1 MEQQSIIRPKTG
13 WAGFKEN
20 WSKDLLSGFLVSL
33 IALPLSLGIAGA
45 SNFPPIM
52 GVLTA
57 MVGGIVVAFF
67 AGSELT
73 IKGPAAGLIV
83 IVAGAV
89 EELGKGNNDIGWK
102 LTLGVI
108 VLAGA
113 IQVLFGIFKVAKL
126 ADFFPLS
133 AVHGMLAAIG
143 IIIMSKQIHL
153 AVGVSPTELKGK
165 EPLELLTMVP
175 HSLSHMEYHVAII
188 GLVSLIILFGWQF
201 LKIKALKKIPPALL
215 VLVVGVLMGLYF
227 HLSSDPSYANIK
239 PLVNPGDFTLN
250 FNASF
255 AAISGDLLPIFL
267 KYLLMFTLVGSLE
280 SLLTG
285 KAIDLLDPYQRKAN
299 LSKDLTAVG
308 IGNMVSGLLG
318 GLPMISEVARSS
330 ANISNGGRT
339 RWANFFHGV
348 SLLLF
353 VVLLTPL
360 IKMVPVASLAAMLI
374 FVGFRLAAPKEF
386 IHAYHI
392 GVEQLMIF
400 MVTVIVTICTDLL
413 MGVFAG
419 ILLKLI
425 IQLVSGVPLRYVFRQ
440 PINVK
445 ETGNEYLL
453 EVSGA
458 ATFSNLLNIK
468 KYLDKAPAGS
478 NVRVNLEKARYVDHT
493 VLENLHNYKREHEL
507 NGGRFQVTGI
517 ERHKALS
524 THPLAARR
532 VSSNDD
538 LIQRT

>member
-1 MEQQSIIRPKTG
+1 MEQQTIIRPKTA

-89 EELGKGNNDIGWK
+89 EELGRGNNDLGWK
-102 LTLGVI
+102 LALGVI
-108 VLAGA
+108 VVAGA

-153 AVGVSPTELKGK
+153 AVGISPLELKGK

-175 HSLSHMEYHVAII
+175 HSLYHMEYHVAII
-188 GLVSLIILFGWQF
+188 GFVSLVILFGWQF
-201 LKIKALKKIPPALL
+201 INVKALKKFPPALL
-215 VLVVGVLMGLYF
+215 VLIVGVLMGLYF
-227 HLSSDPSYANIK
+227 HLSDPNYANLK
-239 PLVNPGDFTLN
+239 PLVNPGDLKLA

-255 AAISGDLLPIFL
+255 AGMSGDLLPIFL
-267 KYLLMFTLVGSLE
+267 KYVLMFTLVGSLE

-285 KAIDLLDPYQRKAN
+285 KAVDLLDPYKRKAN

-308 IGNMVSGLLG
+308 IGNMIAGLLG
-318 GLPMISEVARSS
+318 GLPMISEVARSA
-330 ANISNGGRT
+330 ANINNGGQT
-339 RWANFFHGV
+339 RWANLFHGL

-374 FVGFRLAAPKEF
+374 FVGFRLAAPREF
-386 IHAYHI
+386 VHAYHI
-392 GVEQLMIF
+392 GLEQLFLFSI
-400 MVTVIVTICTDLL
+400 TVIVTICTDLL
-413 MGVFAG
+413 IGIGAG
-419 ILLKLI
+419 ITVKLI
-425 IQLVSGVPLRYVFRQ
+425 IQLVLGVPLKYVFRQ
-440 PINVK
+440 PIRLIQQGD
-445 ETGNEYLL
+445 EHLL
-453 EVSGA
+453 EVEGA
-458 ATFSNLLNIK
+458 ATFSNLLNLK
-468 KYLDKAPAGS
+468 KHLNRVPAGS
-478 NVRVNLEKARYVDHT
+478 RLRVNFAKARYVDHT
-493 VLENLHNYKREHEL
+493 VLENLHHFQRDYEA
-507 NGGRFQVTGI
+507 NGGKFILEGI
-517 ERHKALS
+517 DRLKPLS
-524 THPLAARR
+524 QHPLAARR
-532 VSSNDD
+532 GKNDD

>member
-1 MEQQSIIRPKTG
+1 MKQHIMTRPKSG

-52 GVLTA
+52 GVITA
-57 MVGGIVVAFF
+57 MVGGIIVAFF

-108 VLAGA
+108 VVAGA

-153 AVGVSPTELKGK
+153 AVGISPAELKGK

-175 HSLSHMEYHVAII
+175 HSLTHMEYHVAII
-188 GLVSLIILFGWQF
+188 GLVSLVILFAWQY
-201 LKIKALKKIPPALL
+201 LKIRMLKQFPPALL
-215 VLVVGVLMGLYF
+215 VLIVGVLMGLYF
-227 HLSSDPSYANIK
+227 HLSDPNYANLK
-239 PLVNPGDFTLN
+239 PLVNPGDFSLN

-255 AAISGDLLPIFL
+255 AALSGDLLPIFL

-330 ANISNGGRT
+330 ANIGNGGRT

-392 GVEQLMIF
+392 GLEQLMIF

-413 MGVFAG
+413 MGVGAG

-425 IQLVSGVPLRYVFRQ
+425 IQLASGVPLRYVFRQ

-445 ETGNEYLL
+445 ENGDEYLL

-478 NVRVNLEKARYVDHT
+478 NVQVNLEKARYVDHT

-507 NGGRFQVTGI
+507 NGGRFEVMGI
-517 ERHKALS
+517 ERHKPLS
-524 THPLAARR
+524 DHPLAARR
-532 VSSNDD
+532 NKNDD
-538 LIQRT
+538 MIQHI

>member
-1 MEQQSIIRPKTG
+1 MEQQTIIRPKTG

-52 GVLTA
+52 GVITA
-57 MVGGIVVAFF
+57 MVGGIIVAFF

-89 EELGKGNNDIGWK
+89 EELGRGNNDLGWK
-102 LTLGVI
+102 LALGVI
-108 VLAGA
+108 VVAGA

-153 AVGVSPTELKGK
+153 AVGISPAELKGK

-175 HSLSHMEYHVAII
+175 HSLYHMEYHVAII
-188 GLVSLIILFGWQF
+188 GFVSLLILFGWQF
-201 LKIKALKKIPPALL
+201 MKVKALKKFPPALL
-215 VLVVGVLMGLYF
+215 VLIAGVLMGLYF
-227 HLSSDPSYANIK
+227 HLSDPNYANIK
-239 PLVNPGDFTLN
+239 PLVNPGDFKLA

-255 AAISGDLLPIFL
+255 AGMSSDLLPIFL
-267 KYLLMFTLVGSLE
+267 KYVLMFTLVGSLE

-308 IGNMVSGLLG
+308 IGNMVAGFLG

-330 ANISNGGRT
+330 ANIGNGGRT
-339 RWANFFHGV
+339 RWANFFHGI
-348 SLLLF
+348 SLLVF

-400 MVTVIVTICTDLL
+400 VVTVIATICTDLL
-413 MGVFAG
+413 IGVGAG

-425 IQLVSGVPLRYVFRQ
+425 IQLASGVPLKYVFRQ
-440 PINVK
+440 PIK
-445 ETGNEYLL
+445 MSISEEEYLL

-468 KYLDKAPAGS
+468 KHLDKVPAGS
-478 NVRVNLEKARYVDHT
+478 NVRINLEKSRYVDHT

-507 NGGRFQVTGI
+507 GGGQFQVTGI
-517 ERHKALS
+517 ERHKPLS
-524 THPLAARR
+524 DHPLAARR
-532 VSSNDD
+532 GKNDD
-538 LIQRT
+538 MIQHT

>member
-1 MEQQSIIRPKTG
+1 MEQQTTARPKTG

-89 EELGKGNNDIGWK
+89 EELGRGNNDLGWK
-102 LTLGVI
+102 LALGVI
-108 VLAGA
+108 VVAGA

-153 AVGVSPTELKGK
+153 AVGISPTELKGK

-175 HSLSHMEYHVAII
+175 HSLYHMEYHVAII
-188 GLVSLIILFGWQF
+188 GFVSLVILFGWQF
-201 LKIKALKKIPPALL
+201 IKVNALKKIPPALL
-215 VLVVGVLMGLYF
+215 VLIVGVLMGGYF
-227 HLSSDPSYANIK
+227 HLSDPNYANIK
-239 PLVNPGDFTLN
+239 PLVNPGDLSLG

-255 AAISGDLLPIFL
+255 AGMSGDLLPIFL
-267 KYLLMFTLVGSLE
+267 KYVLMFTLVGSLE

-285 KAIDLLDPYQRKAN
+285 KAVDLLDPYQRKAD
-299 LSKDLTAVG
+299 LSKDLSAVG
-308 IGNMVSGLLG
+308 IGNMVVGLLG
-318 GLPMISEVARSS
+318 GLPMISEVARSA
-330 ANISNGGRT
+330 ANINNGGRT
-339 RWANFFHGV
+339 RWANLFHGL

-374 FVGFRLAAPKEF
+374 FVGFRLAAPREF
-386 IHAYHI
+386 VHAYHI
-392 GVEQLMIF
+392 GLEQLFLFFI
-400 MVTVIVTICTDLL
+400 TVIVTICTDLL
-413 MGVFAG
+413 IGIGAG
-419 ILLKLI
+419 ITAKLI
-425 IQLVSGVPLRYVFRQ
+425 IQLALGVPIRYVFRQ
-440 PINVK
+440 PIRVVQQ
-445 ETGNEYLL
+445 EGEYLL
-453 EVSGA
+453 EVEGA
-458 ATFSNLLNIK
+458 ATFSNLLNLK
-468 KYLDKAPAGS
+468 KHLFRVPAGS
-478 NVRVNLEKARYVDHT
+478 RLRVNFAKARYVDHT
-493 VLENLHNYKREHEL
+493 VQENLHHFQRDFEA
-507 NGGRFQVTGI
+507 NGGKFILEGI
-517 ERHKALS
+517 DRLKPLS
-524 THPLAARR
+524 KHPLAARR
-532 VSSNDD
+532 NKNDD

>member
-1 MEQQSIIRPKTG
+1 MEQQPIIRPKTG

-52 GVLTA
+52 GVMTA
-57 MVGGIVVAFF
+57 IVGGIIVAFF

-89 EELGKGNNDIGWK
+89 EELGKGDNDLGWK
-102 LTLGVI
+102 LALGV
-108 VLAGA
+108 VVVAGA
-113 IQVLFGIFKVAKL
+113 IQVLFGVLKVAKL

-153 AVGVSPTELKGK
+153 AVGISPAELKGK
-165 EPLELLTMVP
+165 EPLELITMVP
-175 HSLSHMEYHVAII
+175 HSLFHMEYHVAII
-188 GLVSLIILFGWQF
+188 GLVSLIILFGWKYI
-201 LKIKALKKIPPALL
+201 KIKALKSVPPALL
-215 VLVVGVLMGLYF
+215 VLIVGVLMGLYF
-227 HLSSDPSYANIK
+227 HLNDPNYANLK
-239 PLVNPGDFTLN
+239 PLVNPGDFKLA

-255 AAISGDLLPIFL
+255 AGLSSDLLPIFL
-267 KYLLMFTLVGSLE
+267 KYVLMFTLVGSLE

-308 IGNMVSGLLG
+308 IGNIFAGFLG

-330 ANISNGGRT
+330 ANIGNGGRT
-339 RWANFFHGV
+339 RWANFFQGI
-348 SLLLF
+348 SLLVF

-386 IHAYHI
+386 VHAYHI
-392 GVEQLMIF
+392 GLEQLSIF
-400 MVTVIVTICTDLL
+400 VVTVIATICTDLL
-413 MGVFAG
+413 IGIGAG

-425 IQLVSGVPLRYVFRQ
+425 IQLAFGVPFKYIFRQ
-440 PINVK
+440 PIAMSIS
-445 ETGNEYLL
+445 EEEYLL

-468 KYLDKAPAGS
+468 KHLDKVPSGA
-478 NVRVNLEKARYVDHT
+478 NVRIDLEKSRYVDHT

-507 NGGRFQVTGI
+507 NGGNFKVTGI
-517 ERHKALS
+517 ERHKPLS
-524 THPLAARR
+524 DHPLAARKNK
-532 VSSNDD
+532 NDD
-538 LIQRT
+538 MIQHN

>member
-1 MEQQSIIRPKTG
+1 MEQQTIIRPKTG

-52 GVLTA
+52 GVMTA
-57 MVGGIVVAFF
+57 IVGGIVVAFF

-89 EELGKGNNDIGWK
+89 EELGKGDNDLGWK
-102 LTLGVI
+102 LALGV
-108 VLAGA
+108 VVVAGA
-113 IQVLFGIFKVAKL
+113 IQVLFGVLKVAKL

-153 AVGVSPTELKGK
+153 AVGISPAELKGK
-165 EPLELLTMVP
+165 EPLELLAMVP
-175 HSLSHMEYHVAII
+175 HSLYHMEYHVTII
-188 GLVSLIILFGWQF
+188 GIVSLVILFGWKF
-201 LKIKALKKIPPALL
+201 IKIQALKKIPPALL
-215 VLVVGVLMGLYF
+215 VLIVGVLMGLYF
-227 HLSSDPSYANIK
+227 HLSDPNYANLK
-239 PLVNPGDFTLN
+239 PLVNPGDFKLA

-255 AAISGDLLPIFL
+255 AGLSSDLLPIFL
-267 KYLLMFTLVGSLE
+267 KYVLMFTLVGSLE

-308 IGNMVSGLLG
+308 IGNMVAGFLG

-339 RWANFFHGV
+339 RWANLFQGI
-348 SLLLF
+348 SLLVF
-353 VVLLTPL
+353 VVVLTPL

-386 IHAYHI
+386 VHVYHI
-392 GVEQLMIF
+392 GKEQLLIF
-400 MVTVIVTICTDLL
+400 IVTVIATISTDLL
-413 MGVFAG
+413 IGVGTG

-425 IQLVSGVPLRYVFRQ
+425 LQLISGVPLRYIFRQ
-440 PINVK
+440 PIK
-445 ETGNEYLL
+445 MSISEEEYLL

-468 KYLDKAPAGS
+468 KHLDKVPAGS
-478 NVRVNLEKARYVDHT
+478 NVRIDLEKSRYVDHT

-507 NGGRFQVTGI
+507 GGGNFQVTGI
-517 ERHKALS
+517 ERHKPLS
-524 THPLAARR
+524 DHPLAARR
-532 VSSNDD
+532 GKNDD
-538 LIQRT
+538 MIQRS

>member
-1 MEQQSIIRPKTG
+1 MEQQPIIRPKTG

-52 GVLTA
+52 GVMTA
-57 MVGGIVVAFF
+57 IVGGIIVAFF

-89 EELGKGNNDIGWK
+89 EELGKGDNDLGWK
-102 LTLGVI
+102 LALGV
-108 VLAGA
+108 VVVAGA
-113 IQVLFGIFKVAKL
+113 IQVLFGVLKVAKL

-153 AVGVSPTELKGK
+153 AVGIAPAELKGK
-165 EPLELLTMVP
+165 EPLELITMVP
-175 HSLSHMEYHVAII
+175 HSLFHMEYHVAII

-201 LKIKALKKIPPALL
+201 IKIKALKSIPPALL
-215 VLVVGVLMGLYF
+215 VLIVGVLMGLYF
-227 HLSSDPSYANIK
+227 HLNDPNYAALK
-239 PLVNPGDFTLN
+239 PLVNPGDFKLA

-255 AAISGDLLPIFL
+255 AGLSSDLLPIFL
-267 KYLLMFTLVGSLE
+267 KYVLMFTLVGSLE

-285 KAIDLLDPYQRKAN
+285 KAVDLLDPYQRKAN

-308 IGNMVSGLLG
+308 IGNIFAGFLG

-339 RWANFFHGV
+339 RWANFFQGI
-348 SLLLF
+348 SLLVF

-360 IKMVPVASLAAMLI
+360 IKMVPVASLSAMLI

-386 IHAYHI
+386 VHAYHI
-392 GVEQLMIF
+392 GLEQLSIF
-400 MVTVIVTICTDLL
+400 VVTVITTICTDLL
-413 MGVFAG
+413 IGIGAG

-425 IQLVSGVPLRYVFRQ
+425 IQLASGVPFKYIFRQ
-440 PINVK
+440 PI
-445 ETGNEYLL
+445 EMSISEEEYLL

-468 KYLDKAPAGS
+468 KHLDKVPSGF
-478 NVRVNLEKARYVDHT
+478 NVRIDLEKSRYVDHT

-507 NGGRFQVTGI
+507 NGGNFKVTGI
-517 ERHKALS
+517 ERHKPLS
-524 THPLAARR
+524 EHPLAARKNK
-532 VSSNDD
+532 NDD
-538 LIQRT
+538 LIQRD

>member
-1 MEQQSIIRPKTG
+1 MEQQPIIRPKTG

-52 GVLTA
+52 GVMTA
-57 MVGGIVVAFF
+57 IVGGIIVAFF

-89 EELGKGNNDIGWK
+89 EELGKGDNDLGWK
-102 LTLGVI
+102 LALGV
-108 VLAGA
+108 VVVAGA
-113 IQVLFGIFKVAKL
+113 IQVLFGVLKVAKL

-153 AVGVSPTELKGK
+153 AVGIAPAELKGK
-165 EPLELLTMVP
+165 EPLELITMVP
-175 HSLSHMEYHVAII
+175 HSLFHMEYHVAII

-201 LKIKALKKIPPALL
+201 IKIKALKSIPPALL
-215 VLVVGVLMGLYF
+215 VLIVGVLMGLYF
-227 HLSSDPSYANIK
+227 HLNDPNYANLK
-239 PLVNPGDFTLN
+239 PLVNPGDFKLA

-255 AAISGDLLPIFL
+255 ARLSSDLLPIFL
-267 KYLLMFTLVGSLE
+267 KYVLMFTLVGSLE

-285 KAIDLLDPYQRKAN
+285 KAVDLLDPYQRKAN

-308 IGNMVSGLLG
+308 IGNIFAGFLG

-339 RWANFFHGV
+339 RWANFFQGI
-348 SLLLF
+348 SLLVF

-360 IKMVPVASLAAMLI
+360 IKMVPVASLSAMLI

-386 IHAYHI
+386 VHAYHI
-392 GVEQLMIF
+392 GLEQLSIF
-400 MVTVIVTICTDLL
+400 VVTVITTICTDLL
-413 MGVFAG
+413 IGIGAG

-425 IQLVSGVPLRYVFRQ
+425 IQLASGVPFKYIFRQ
-440 PINVK
+440 PI
-445 ETGNEYLL
+445 EMSISEEEYLL

-468 KYLDKAPAGS
+468 KHLDKVPSGA
-478 NVRVNLEKARYVDHT
+478 NVRIDLEKSRYVDHT

-507 NGGRFQVTGI
+507 NGGNFKVTGI
-517 ERHKALS
+517 ERHKPLS
-524 THPLAARR
+524 EHPLAARKNK
-532 VSSNDD
+532 NDD
-538 LIQRT
+538 LIQRN

>member
-1 MEQQSIIRPKTG
+1 MEQQPIIRPKTG

-52 GVLTA
+52 GVMTA
-57 MVGGIVVAFF
+57 IVGGIIVAFF

-89 EELGKGNNDIGWK
+89 EELGKGDNDLGWK
-102 LTLGVI
+102 LALGV
-108 VLAGA
+108 VVVAGA
-113 IQVLFGIFKVAKL
+113 IQVLFGVLKVAKL

-153 AVGVSPTELKGK
+153 AVGIAPAELKGK
-165 EPLELLTMVP
+165 EPLELITMVP
-175 HSLSHMEYHVAII
+175 HSLFHMEYHVAII

-201 LKIKALKKIPPALL
+201 IKIKALKSIPPALL
-215 VLVVGVLMGLYF
+215 VLIVGVLMGLYF
-227 HLSSDPSYANIK
+227 HLNDPNYTNLK
-239 PLVNPGDFTLN
+239 PLVNPGDFKLA

-255 AAISGDLLPIFL
+255 AGLSSDLLPIFL
-267 KYLLMFTLVGSLE
+267 KYVLMFTLVGSLE

-285 KAIDLLDPYQRKAN
+285 KAVDLLDPYQRKAN

-308 IGNMVSGLLG
+308 IGNIFAGFLG

-339 RWANFFHGV
+339 RWANFFQGI
-348 SLLLF
+348 SLLVF

-360 IKMVPVASLAAMLI
+360 IKMVPVASLSAMLI

-386 IHAYHI
+386 VHAYHI
-392 GVEQLMIF
+392 GLEQLSIF
-400 MVTVIVTICTDLL
+400 VVTVITTICTDLL
-413 MGVFAG
+413 IGIGAG

-425 IQLVSGVPLRYVFRQ
+425 IQLASGVPFKYIFRQ
-440 PINVK
+440 PIAMSIS
-445 ETGNEYLL
+445 EEEYLL

-468 KYLDKAPAGS
+468 KHLDKVPSGA
-478 NVRVNLEKARYVDHT
+478 NVRIDLEKSRYVDHT

-507 NGGRFQVTGI
+507 NGGNFKVTGI
-517 ERHKALS
+517 ERHKPLS
-524 THPLAARR
+524 EHPLAARKNK
-532 VSSNDD
+532 NDD
-538 LIQRT
+538 LIQRN

>member
-1 MEQQSIIRPKTG
+1 MKQQTTARPKTG

-52 GVLTA
+52 GVVTA
-57 MVGGIVVAFF
+57 IVGGIAVAFF

-89 EELGKGNNDIGWK
+89 EELGQGNNDLGWK
-102 LTLGVI
+102 LALGV
-108 VLAGA
+108 VVVAGA

-153 AVGVSPTELKGK
+153 AVGISPMELKGK

-175 HSLSHMEYHVAII
+175 HSLYHMEYHVAII
-188 GLVSLIILFGWQF
+188 GFISLVILFGWQF
-201 LKIKALKKIPPALL
+201 IRPNALKKVPPALL
-215 VLVVGVLMGLYF
+215 VLIVGVLLGGYF
-227 HLSSDPSYANIK
+227 HLSDPNYANIK
-239 PLVNPGDFTLN
+239 PLVNPGDLRLG

-255 AAISGDLLPIFL
+255 AGMSGDLLPIFL
-267 KYLLMFTLVGSLE
+267 KYVLMFTLVGSLE

-285 KAIDLLDPYQRKAN
+285 KAVDLLDPYQRKAN

-308 IGNMVSGLLG
+308 IGNMFAGLLG
-318 GLPMISEVARSS
+318 GLPMISEVARSA
-330 ANISNGGRT
+330 ANINNGGQT
-339 RWANFFHGV
+339 RWANLFHGL

-374 FVGFRLAAPKEF
+374 FVGFRLAAPREF
-386 IHAYHI
+386 VHAYHI
-392 GVEQLMIF
+392 GLEQLFLFSI
-400 MVTVIVTICTDLL
+400 TVIVTICTDLL
-413 MGVFAG
+413 IGIGAG
-419 ILLKLI
+419 ITAKFI
-425 IQLVSGVPLRYVFRQ
+425 IQLALGVPIRYVFRQ
-440 PINVK
+440 PIRVIQQGG
-445 ETGNEYLL
+445 EHLL
-453 EVSGA
+453 EVEGA
-458 ATFSNLLNIK
+458 ATFSNLLNLK
-468 KYLDKAPAGS
+468 KHLHNIPNGTRL
-478 NVRVNLEKARYVDHT
+478 RVSFAKARYVDHT
-493 VLENLHNYKREHEL
+493 VLENLHHFQREYEA
-507 NGGRFQVTGI
+507 NGGKFTLEGI
-517 ERHKALS
+517 ERLKPLS
-524 THPLAARR
+524 KHPLAARR
-532 VSSNDD
+532 SKNDD

>member
-1 MEQQSIIRPKTG
+1 MEQQPIIRPKTG

-52 GVLTA
+52 GVMTA
-57 MVGGIVVAFF
+57 IVGGIIVAFF

-89 EELGKGNNDIGWK
+89 EELGKGDNDLGWK
-102 LTLGVI
+102 LALGV
-108 VLAGA
+108 VVVAGV
-113 IQVLFGIFKVAKL
+113 IQVLFGVLKVAKL

-153 AVGVSPTELKGK
+153 AVGISPAELKGK
-165 EPLELLTMVP
+165 EPLELITMVP
-175 HSLSHMEYHVAII
+175 HSLFHMEYHVAII
-188 GLVSLIILFGWQF
+188 GLVSLIILFGWKYI
-201 LKIKALKKIPPALL
+201 KIKALKSVPPALL
-215 VLVVGVLMGLYF
+215 VLIVGVLMGLYF
-227 HLSSDPSYANIK
+227 HLNDPNYANLK
-239 PLVNPGDFTLN
+239 PLVNPGDFKLA

-255 AAISGDLLPIFL
+255 AGLSSDLLPIFL
-267 KYLLMFTLVGSLE
+267 KYVLMFTLVGSLE

-308 IGNMVSGLLG
+308 IGNIFAGFLG

-330 ANISNGGRT
+330 ANIGNGGRT
-339 RWANFFHGV
+339 RWANFFQGI
-348 SLLLF
+348 SLLVF

-360 IKMVPVASLAAMLI
+360 IKMVPVASLSAMLI

-386 IHAYHI
+386 VHAYHI
-392 GVEQLMIF
+392 GLEQLSIF
-400 MVTVIVTICTDLL
+400 VVTVIATICTDLL
-413 MGVFAG
+413 IGIGAG
-419 ILLKLI
+419 ILLELI
-425 IQLVSGVPLRYVFRQ
+425 IQLASGVPFKYIFRQ
-440 PINVK
+440 PI
-445 ETGNEYLL
+445 EMSISEEEYLL

-468 KYLDKAPAGS
+468 KHLDKVPSGA
-478 NVRVNLEKARYVDHT
+478 NVRIDLGKSRYVDHT

-507 NGGRFQVTGI
+507 NGGNFKVTGI
-517 ERHKALS
+517 ERHEPLS
-524 THPLAARR
+524 NHPQAARKGK
-532 VSSNDD
+532 NDD
-538 LIQRT
+538 LIQRN

>member
-1 MEQQSIIRPKTG
+1 MEQQTTFRPKTG

-20 WSKDLLSGFLVSL
+20 WTKDLLSGFLVSL

-89 EELGKGNNDIGWK
+89 EELGRGDNDLGWK
-102 LTLGVI
+102 LALGVI
-108 VLAGA
+108 VVAGA
-113 IQVLFGIFKVAKL
+113 VQVLFGIFKVAKL

-153 AVGVSPTELKGK
+153 AVGISPLELKGK

-175 HSLSHMEYHVAII
+175 HSLFHMEYHVAII
-188 GLVSLIILFGWQF
+188 GLVSLVILFGWQF
-201 LKIKALKKIPPALL
+201 VKVKALKKIPPALL
-215 VLVVGVLMGLYF
+215 VLIVGVLMGAYF
-227 HLSSDPSYANIK
+227 HLSDPNYANIK
-239 PLVNPGDFTLN
+239 PLVNPGDLKLG

-255 AAISGDLLPIFL
+255 AGMSGDLLPIFL
-267 KYLLMFTLVGSLE
+267 KYVLMFTLVGSLE

-285 KAIDLLDPYQRKAN
+285 KAVDLLDPYQRKAN
-299 LSKDLTAVG
+299 LSKDLSAVG
-308 IGNMVSGLLG
+308 IGNMVVGLLG
-318 GLPMISEVARSS
+318 GLPMISEVARSA
-330 ANISNGGRT
+330 ANINNGGRT
-339 RWANFFHGV
+339 RWANLFHGL

-374 FVGFRLAAPKEF
+374 FVGFRLAAPREF
-386 IHAYHI
+386 VHAYHI
-392 GVEQLMIF
+392 GLEQLFLFSI
-400 MVTVIVTICTDLL
+400 TVIVTICTDLL
-413 MGVFAG
+413 IGIGAG
-419 ILLKLI
+419 ITAKLI
-425 IQLVSGVPLRYVFRQ
+425 IQLVLGVPLKYVFRQ
-440 PINVK
+440 PIRLTQQGD
-445 ETGNEYLL
+445 EHLL
-453 EVSGA
+453 EVEGA
-458 ATFSNLLNIK
+458 ATFSNLLNLK
-468 KYLDKAPAGS
+468 KYLNRVPAGS
-478 NVRVNLEKARYVDHT
+478 RLRVNFAKARYVDHT
-493 VLENLHNYKREHEL
+493 VLENLHHFQRDYEA
-507 NGGRFQVTGI
+507 NGGKFILEGI
-517 ERHKALS
+517 DRLKPLS
-524 THPLAARR
+524 QHPLAARR
-532 VSSNDD
+532 SKNDD

>member
-1 MEQQSIIRPKTG
+1 MEQQTIIRPKTG

-52 GVLTA
+52 GVMTA
-57 MVGGIVVAFF
+57 IVGGIVVAFF

-89 EELGKGNNDIGWK
+89 EELGKGDNDLGWK
-102 LTLGVI
+102 LALGV
-108 VLAGA
+108 VVVAGA
-113 IQVLFGIFKVAKL
+113 IQVLFGVLKVAKL

-153 AVGVSPTELKGK
+153 AVGISPAELKGK
-165 EPLELLTMVP
+165 EPLELLAMVP
-175 HSLSHMEYHVAII
+175 HSLYHMEYHVTII
-188 GLVSLIILFGWQF
+188 GIVSLVILFGWQF
-201 LKIKALKKIPPALL
+201 IKIQALKKIPPALL
-215 VLVVGVLMGLYF
+215 VLIVGVLMGLYF
-227 HLSSDPSYANIK
+227 HLSDPNYANIK
-239 PLVNPGDFTLN
+239 PLVNPGDFKLA

-255 AAISGDLLPIFL
+255 AGLSSDLLPIFL
-267 KYLLMFTLVGSLE
+267 KYVLMFTLVGSLE

-308 IGNMVSGLLG
+308 IGNMVAGFLG

-330 ANISNGGRT
+330 ANIGNGGRT
-339 RWANFFHGV
+339 RWANLFQGV
-348 SLLLF
+348 SLLVF
-353 VVLLTPL
+353 VVVLTPL

-386 IHAYHI
+386 VHVYHI
-392 GVEQLMIF
+392 GKEQLLIF
-400 MVTVIVTICTDLL
+400 IVTVIATISTDLL
-413 MGVFAG
+413 IGVGTG

-425 IQLVSGVPLRYVFRQ
+425 LQLISGVPLRYIFRQ
-440 PINVK
+440 PIK
-445 ETGNEYLL
+445 MSISEEEYLL

-468 KYLDKAPAGS
+468 KHLDKVPAGS
-478 NVRVNLEKARYVDHT
+478 NVRIDLEKSRYVDHT

-507 NGGRFQVTGI
+507 GGGQFQVTGI
-517 ERHKALS
+517 ERHKPLS
-524 THPLAARR
+524 DHPLAARR
-532 VSSNDD
+532 SKNDD
-538 LIQRT
+538 MIQQP

>member
-1 MEQQSIIRPKTG
+1 MEQQPIIRPKTG

-52 GVLTA
+52 GVMTA
-57 MVGGIVVAFF
+57 IVGGIIVAFF

-89 EELGKGNNDIGWK
+89 EELGKGDNDLGWK
-102 LTLGVI
+102 LALGV
-108 VLAGA
+108 VVVAGA
-113 IQVLFGIFKVAKL
+113 IQVLFGVLKVAKL

-153 AVGVSPTELKGK
+153 AVGISPAELKGK
-165 EPLELLTMVP
+165 EPLELITMVP
-175 HSLSHMEYHVAII
+175 HSLFHMEYHVAII
-188 GLVSLIILFGWQF
+188 GLVSLIILFGWKYI
-201 LKIKALKKIPPALL
+201 KIKALKSVPPALL
-215 VLVVGVLMGLYF
+215 VLIVGVLMGLYF
-227 HLSSDPSYANIK
+227 HLNDPNYAALK
-239 PLVNPGDFTLN
+239 PLVNPGDFKLA

-255 AAISGDLLPIFL
+255 AGLSSDLLPIFL
-267 KYLLMFTLVGSLE
+267 KYVLMFTLVGSLE

-308 IGNMVSGLLG
+308 IGNIFAGFLG

-330 ANISNGGRT
+330 ANIGNGGRT
-339 RWANFFHGV
+339 RWANFFQGI
-348 SLLLF
+348 SLLVF

-360 IKMVPVASLAAMLI
+360 IKMVPVASLSAMLI

-386 IHAYHI
+386 VHAYHI
-392 GVEQLMIF
+392 GFEQLSIF
-400 MVTVIVTICTDLL
+400 VVTVIATICTDLL
-413 MGVFAG
+413 IGIGAG

-425 IQLVSGVPLRYVFRQ
+425 IQLASGVPFKYIFRQ
-440 PINVK
+440 PIAMSIS
-445 ETGNEYLL
+445 EEEYLL

-468 KYLDKAPAGS
+468 KHLDKVPSGA
-478 NVRVNLEKARYVDHT
+478 NVRIDLEKSRYVDHT

-507 NGGRFQVTGI
+507 NGGNFKVTGI
-517 ERHKALS
+517 ERHKPLS
-524 THPLAARR
+524 EHPLAARKNK
-532 VSSNDD
+532 NDD
-538 LIQRT
+538 LIQRN

>member
-1 MEQQSIIRPKTG
+1 MEQQPIIRPKTG

-52 GVLTA
+52 GVMTA
-57 MVGGIVVAFF
+57 IVGGIIVAFF

-89 EELGKGNNDIGWK
+89 EELGKGDNDLGWK
-102 LTLGVI
+102 LALGV
-108 VLAGA
+108 VVVAGV
-113 IQVLFGIFKVAKL
+113 IQVLFGVLKVAKL

-133 AVHGMLAAIG
+133 EVHGMLAAIG

-153 AVGVSPTELKGK
+153 AVGISPAELKGK
-165 EPLELLTMVP
+165 EPLELITMVP
-175 HSLSHMEYHVAII
+175 HSLFHMEYHVAII
-188 GLVSLIILFGWQF
+188 GLVSLIILFGWKYI
-201 LKIKALKKIPPALL
+201 KIKALKSVPPALL
-215 VLVVGVLMGLYF
+215 VLIVGVLMGLYF
-227 HLSSDPSYANIK
+227 HLNDPNYANLK
-239 PLVNPGDFTLN
+239 PLVNPGDFKLA

-255 AAISGDLLPIFL
+255 AGLSSDLLPIFL
-267 KYLLMFTLVGSLE
+267 KYVLMFTLVGSLE

-308 IGNMVSGLLG
+308 IGNIFAGFLG

-330 ANISNGGRT
+330 ANIGNGGRT
-339 RWANFFHGV
+339 RWANFFQGI
-348 SLLLF
+348 SLLVF

-360 IKMVPVASLAAMLI
+360 IKMVPVASLSAMLI

-386 IHAYHI
+386 VHAYHI
-392 GVEQLMIF
+392 GLEQLSIF
-400 MVTVIVTICTDLL
+400 VVTVIATICTDLL
-413 MGVFAG
+413 IGIGAG
-419 ILLKLI
+419 ILLELI
-425 IQLVSGVPLRYVFRQ
+425 IQLASGVPFKYIFRQ
-440 PINVK
+440 PI
-445 ETGNEYLL
+445 EMSISEEEYLL

-468 KYLDKAPAGS
+468 KHLDKVPSGA
-478 NVRVNLEKARYVDHT
+478 NVRIDLGKSRYVDHT

-507 NGGRFQVTGI
+507 NGGNFKVTGI
-517 ERHKALS
+517 ERHEPLS
-524 THPLAARR
+524 NHPQAARKGK
-532 VSSNDD
+532 NDD
-538 LIQRT
+538 LIQRN

>member
-1 MEQQSIIRPKTG
+1 MEQQTTIRPKTA

-20 WSKDLLSGFLVSL
+20 WPKDLLSGFLVSL

-83 IVAGAV
+83 IVAAAV
-89 EELGKGNNDIGWK
+89 EELGRGNNELGWK
-102 LTLGVI
+102 LALGVI
-108 VLAGA
+108 VVSGA

-153 AVGVSPTELKGK
+153 AVGISPLELKGK

-175 HSLSHMEYHVAII
+175 HSLIHMEYHVAII
-188 GLVSLIILFGWQF
+188 GLVSLVILFGWQF
-201 LKIKALKKIPPALL
+201 VNVKVLKKFPPALL
-215 VLVVGVLMGLYF
+215 VLIVGVLMGLYF
-227 HLSSDPSYANIK
+227 NLSDPNYANIK
-239 PLVNPGDFTLN
+239 PLVNPGDLKLA

-255 AAISGDLLPIFL
+255 AGMSGDLLPIFL
-267 KYLLMFTLVGSLE
+267 KYVLMFTLVGSLE

-285 KAIDLLDPYQRKAN
+285 KAVDLLDPYKRKAN

-308 IGNMVSGLLG
+308 VGNMIAGLLG
-318 GLPMISEVARSS
+318 GLPMISEVARSA
-330 ANISNGGRT
+330 ANINNGGQT
-339 RWANFFHGV
+339 RWANLFHGL

-374 FVGFRLAAPKEF
+374 FVGFRLAAPREF
-386 IHAYHI
+386 VHAYHI
-392 GVEQLMIF
+392 GLEQLFLFSI
-400 MVTVIVTICTDLL
+400 TVIVTICSDLL
-413 MGVFAG
+413 IGIGAG
-419 ILLKLI
+419 ITAKLI
-425 IQLVSGVPLRYVFRQ
+425 IQLVLGVPLKYVFRQ
-440 PINVK
+440 PISLAQQGD
-445 ETGNEYLL
+445 EHLL
-453 EVSGA
+453 EVEGA
-458 ATFSNLLNIK
+458 ATFSNLLNLK
-468 KYLDKAPAGS
+468 KYLNRVPAGS
-478 NVRVNLEKARYVDHT
+478 RLRVNFAKAQYVDHT
-493 VLENLHNYKREHEL
+493 VLENLHHFQRDYEA
-507 NGGRFQVTGI
+507 NGGKFILEGI
-517 ERHKALS
+517 DRHKPLS
-524 THPLAARR
+524 KHPLAARR
-532 VSSNDD
+532 SKNDD

>member
-1 MEQQSIIRPKTG
+1 MEQQTIIRPKTG

-52 GVLTA
+52 GVMTA
-57 MVGGIVVAFF
+57 IVGGIVVAFF

-89 EELGKGNNDIGWK
+89 EELGKGDNDLGWK
-102 LTLGVI
+102 LALGV
-108 VLAGA
+108 VVVAGA
-113 IQVLFGIFKVAKL
+113 VQVLFGVLKVAKL

-153 AVGVSPTELKGK
+153 AVGISPAELKGK

-175 HSLSHMEYHVAII
+175 HSLYHMEYHVAII
-188 GLVSLIILFGWQF
+188 GFVSLVILFGWQY
-201 LKIKALKKIPPALL
+201 IKVNALKKIPPALL
-215 VLVVGVLMGLYF
+215 VLIVGVLMGLYF
-227 HLSSDPSYANIK
+227 HLSDPNYANLK
-239 PLVNPGDFTLN
+239 PLVNPGDFKLA

-255 AAISGDLLPIFL
+255 AGLSSDLLPIFL
-267 KYLLMFTLVGSLE
+267 KYVLMFTLVGSLE

-308 IGNMVSGLLG
+308 IGNMVAGFLG

-330 ANISNGGRT
+330 ANIGNGGRT
-339 RWANFFHGV
+339 RWANLFQGV
-348 SLLLF
+348 SLLVF
-353 VVLLTPL
+353 VVMLTPL

-386 IHAYHI
+386 VHVYHI
-392 GVEQLMIF
+392 GKEQLLIF
-400 MVTVIVTICTDLL
+400 IVTVIATISTDLL
-413 MGVFAG
+413 IGVGTG

-425 IQLVSGVPLRYVFRQ
+425 MQLISGVPLRHVFRQ
-440 PINVK
+440 PIK
-445 ETGNEYLL
+445 MSISEEEYLL

-468 KYLDKAPAGS
+468 KHLDKVPAGS
-478 NVRVNLEKARYVDHT
+478 NVRIDLEKSRYVDHT

-507 NGGRFQVTGI
+507 GGGKFQVTGI
-517 ERHKALS
+517 ERHKPLS
-524 THPLAARR
+524 DHPLAARR
-532 VSSNDD
+532 GKNDD
-538 LIQRT
+538 MIQRT

>member
-1 MEQQSIIRPKTG
+1 MEQQPIIRPKTG

-52 GVLTA
+52 GVMTA
-57 MVGGIVVAFF
+57 IVGGIIVAFF

-89 EELGKGNNDIGWK
+89 EELGKGDNDLGWK
-102 LTLGVI
+102 LALGV
-108 VLAGA
+108 VVVAGA
-113 IQVLFGIFKVAKL
+113 IQVLFGVLKVAKL

-153 AVGVSPTELKGK
+153 AVGIAPAELKGK
-165 EPLELLTMVP
+165 EPLELITMVP
-175 HSLSHMEYHVAII
+175 HSLFHMEYHVAII
-188 GLVSLIILFGWQF
+188 GLVSLIILFGWQYI
-201 LKIKALKKIPPALL
+201 KIKALKSIPPALL
-215 VLVVGVLMGLYF
+215 VLIVGVLMGLYF
-227 HLSSDPSYANIK
+227 HLNDPNYAALK
-239 PLVNPGDFTLN
+239 PLVNPGDFKLA

-255 AAISGDLLPIFL
+255 AGLSSDLLPIFL
-267 KYLLMFTLVGSLE
+267 KYVLMFTLVGSLE

-308 IGNMVSGLLG
+308 IGNIFAGFLG

-330 ANISNGGRT
+330 ANIGNGGRT
-339 RWANFFHGV
+339 RWANFFQGI
-348 SLLLF
+348 SLLVF

-360 IKMVPVASLAAMLI
+360 IKMVPVASLSAMLI

-386 IHAYHI
+386 VHAYHI
-392 GVEQLMIF
+392 GLEQLSIF
-400 MVTVIVTICTDLL
+400 VVTVIATICTDLL
-413 MGVFAG
+413 IGIGAG

-425 IQLVSGVPLRYVFRQ
+425 IQLASGVPFKYIFRQ
-440 PINVK
+440 PIAMSIS
-445 ETGNEYLL
+445 EEEYLL

-468 KYLDKAPAGS
+468 KHLDKVPSSA
-478 NVRVNLEKARYVDHT
+478 NVRIDLEKSRYVDHT

-507 NGGRFQVTGI
+507 NGGNFKVTGI
-517 ERHKALS
+517 ERHKPLS
-524 THPLAARR
+524 EHPLAARKNK
-532 VSSNDD
+532 NDD
-538 LIQRT
+538 LIQRN

>member
-1 MEQQSIIRPKTG
+1 MEQQTIIRPKTG

-52 GVLTA
+52 GVMTA
-57 MVGGIVVAFF
+57 IVGGIVVAFF

-89 EELGKGNNDIGWK
+89 EELGKGDNDLGWK
-102 LTLGVI
+102 LALGV
-108 VLAGA
+108 VVVAGA
-113 IQVLFGIFKVAKL
+113 VQVLFGVLKVAKL

-153 AVGVSPTELKGK
+153 AVGISPAELKGK

-175 HSLSHMEYHVAII
+175 HSLYHMEYHVAII
-188 GLVSLIILFGWQF
+188 GFVSLVILFGWQY
-201 LKIKALKKIPPALL
+201 IKVNALKKIPPALL
-215 VLVVGVLMGLYF
+215 VLIVGVLMGLYF
-227 HLSSDPSYANIK
+227 HLSDPNYANLK
-239 PLVNPGDFTLN
+239 PLVNPGDFKLA

-255 AAISGDLLPIFL
+255 AGLSSDLLPIFL
-267 KYLLMFTLVGSLE
+267 KYVLMFTLVGSLE

-308 IGNMVSGLLG
+308 IGNMVAGFLG

-330 ANISNGGRT
+330 ANIGNGGRT
-339 RWANFFHGV
+339 RWANLFQGV
-348 SLLLF
+348 SLLVF
-353 VVLLTPL
+353 VVVLTPL

-386 IHAYHI
+386 VHVYHI
-392 GVEQLMIF
+392 GKEQLLIF
-400 MVTVIVTICTDLL
+400 IVTVIATISTDLL
-413 MGVFAG
+413 IGVGTG

-425 IQLVSGVPLRYVFRQ
+425 MQLISGVPLRHVFRQ
-440 PINVK
+440 PIK
-445 ETGNEYLL
+445 MSISEEEYLL

-468 KYLDKAPAGS
+468 KHLDKVPAGS
-478 NVRVNLEKARYVDHT
+478 NVRIDLEKSRYVDHT

-507 NGGRFQVTGI
+507 GGGKFQVTGI
-517 ERHKALS
+517 ERHKPLS
-524 THPLAARR
+524 DHPLAARR
-532 VSSNDD
+532 GKNDD
-538 LIQRT
+538 MIQRT

>member
-1 MEQQSIIRPKTG
+1 MEQQTIIRPKTG

-52 GVLTA
+52 GVMTA
-57 MVGGIVVAFF
+57 IVGGIVVAFF

-89 EELGKGNNDIGWK
+89 EELGRGDNDLGWK
-102 LTLGVI
+102 LALGV
-108 VLAGA
+108 VVVAGA
-113 IQVLFGIFKVAKL
+113 VQVLFGILKVAKL

-153 AVGVSPTELKGK
+153 AVGISPAELKGK

-175 HSLSHMEYHVAII
+175 HSLYHMEYHVAII
-188 GLVSLIILFGWQF
+188 GAVSLMILFGWQY
-201 LKIKALKKIPPALL
+201 IKVNALKKIPPALL
-215 VLVVGVLMGLYF
+215 VLIVGVLMGLYF
-227 HLSSDPSYANIK
+227 HLSDPNYANLK
-239 PLVNPGDFTLN
+239 PLVNPGDFKLA

-255 AAISGDLLPIFL
+255 AGLSSDMLPIFL
-267 KYLLMFTLVGSLE
+267 KYVLMFTLVGSLE

-308 IGNMVSGLLG
+308 IGNMVAGFLG

-330 ANISNGGRT
+330 ANIGNGGRT
-339 RWANFFHGV
+339 RWANLFQGV
-348 SLLLF
+348 SLLVF
-353 VVLLTPL
+353 VVVLTPL

-386 IHAYHI
+386 VHVYHI
-392 GVEQLMIF
+392 GKEQLLIF
-400 MVTVIVTICTDLL
+400 IVTVIATISTDLL
-413 MGVFAG
+413 IGVGTG

-425 IQLVSGVPLRYVFRQ
+425 MQLISGVPLRHVFRQ
-440 PINVK
+440 PIK
-445 ETGNEYLL
+445 MSISEEEYLL

-468 KYLDKAPAGS
+468 KHLDKVPAGS
-478 NVRVNLEKARYVDHT
+478 NVRIDLEKSRYVDHT

-507 NGGRFQVTGI
+507 GGGQFQVTGI
-517 ERHKALS
+517 ERHKPLS
-524 THPLAARR
+524 DHPLAARR
-532 VSSNDD
+532 GKNDD
-538 LIQRT
+538 MIQRS

>member
-1 MEQQSIIRPKTG
+1 MKQHIMTRPKTG
-13 WAGFKEN
+13 WAGLKEN

-52 GVLTA
+52 GVITA
-57 MVGGIVVAFF
+57 MVGGIIVAFF

-89 EELGKGNNDIGWK
+89 EELGRGNNDIGWK

-108 VLAGA
+108 VIAGA
-113 IQVLFGIFKVAKL
+113 VQVLFGIFKVAKL

-153 AVGVSPTELKGK
+153 AVGISPAELKGK

-175 HSLSHMEYHVAII
+175 HSLTHMEYHVAII
-188 GLVSLIILFGWQF
+188 GLVSLVILFAWQY
-201 LKIKALKKIPPALL
+201 LKIRMLKQFPPALL
-215 VLVVGVLMGLYF
+215 VLIVGVLMGLYF
-227 HLSSDPSYANIK
+227 HLSDPNYANLK
-239 PLVNPGDFTLN
+239 PLVNPGDFSLN

-255 AAISGDLLPIFL
+255 AAMSGDLLPIFL

-330 ANISNGGRT
+330 ANIGNGGRT

-392 GVEQLMIF
+392 GLEQLMIF

-413 MGVFAG
+413 MGVGAG

-425 IQLVSGVPLRYVFRQ
+425 IQLASGVPLRYVFRQ
-440 PINVK
+440 PIDVQ
-445 ETGNEYLL
+445 ESSDEYLL

-468 KYLDKAPAGS
+468 KHLDKAPTGS
-478 NVRVNLEKARYVDHT
+478 NIRVNLEKARYVDHT

-507 NGGRFQVTGI
+507 GGGKFEVTGI
-517 ERHKALS
+517 ERHKPLS
-524 THPLAARR
+524 DHPLAARR
-532 VSSNDD
+532 NKNDD
-538 LIQRT
+538 LIQRI

>member
-1 MEQQSIIRPKTG
+1 MEQQTIIRPKTG

-52 GVLTA
+52 GVMTA
-57 MVGGIVVAFF
+57 IVGGIVVAFF

-89 EELGKGNNDIGWK
+89 EELGKGDNDLGWK
-102 LTLGVI
+102 LALGV
-108 VLAGA
+108 VVVAGA
-113 IQVLFGIFKVAKL
+113 VQVLFGVLKVAKL

-153 AVGVSPTELKGK
+153 AVGISPAELKGK

-175 HSLSHMEYHVAII
+175 HSLYHMEYHVAII
-188 GLVSLIILFGWQF
+188 GFVSLVILFGWQY
-201 LKIKALKKIPPALL
+201 IKVNALKKIPPALL
-215 VLVVGVLMGLYF
+215 VLIVGVLMGLYF
-227 HLSSDPSYANIK
+227 HLSDPNYANLK
-239 PLVNPGDFTLN
+239 PLVNPGDFKLA

-255 AAISGDLLPIFL
+255 AGLSSDLLPIFL
-267 KYLLMFTLVGSLE
+267 KYVLMFTLVGSLE

-308 IGNMVSGLLG
+308 IGNMVAGFLG

-330 ANISNGGRT
+330 ANIGNGGRT
-339 RWANFFHGV
+339 RWANLFQGV
-348 SLLLF
+348 SLLVF
-353 VVLLTPL
+353 VVVLTPL

-386 IHAYHI
+386 VHVYHI
-392 GVEQLMIF
+392 GKEQLLIF
-400 MVTVIVTICTDLL
+400 IVTVIATISTDLL
-413 MGVFAG
+413 IGVGTG

-425 IQLVSGVPLRYVFRQ
+425 MQLISGVPLRHVFRQ
-440 PINVK
+440 PIK
-445 ETGNEYLL
+445 MSISEEEYLL

-468 KYLDKAPAGS
+468 KHLDKVPAGS
-478 NVRVNLEKARYVDHT
+478 NVRIDLEKSRYVDHT

-507 NGGRFQVTGI
+507 GGGKFQVTGI
-517 ERHKALS
+517 ERHKPLS
-524 THPLAARR
+524 EHPLAARR
-532 VSSNDD
+532 GKNDD
-538 LIQRT
+538 MIQRT

>member
-1 MEQQSIIRPKTG
+1 MEQQPIIRPKTG

-52 GVLTA
+52 GVMTA
-57 MVGGIVVAFF
+57 IVGGIIVAFF

-89 EELGKGNNDIGWK
+89 EELGKGDNDLGWK
-102 LTLGVI
+102 LALGV
-108 VLAGA
+108 VVVAGA
-113 IQVLFGIFKVAKL
+113 IQVLFGVLKVAKL

-153 AVGVSPTELKGK
+153 AVGISPAELKGK
-165 EPLELLTMVP
+165 EPLELITMVP
-175 HSLSHMEYHVAII
+175 HSLFHMEYHVAII

-201 LKIKALKKIPPALL
+201 IKIKALKSIPPALL
-215 VLVVGVLMGLYF
+215 VLIAGVLMGLYF
-227 HLSSDPSYANIK
+227 HLNDPNYANLK
-239 PLVNPGDFTLN
+239 PLVNPGDFKLA

-255 AAISGDLLPIFL
+255 AGLSSDLLPIFL
-267 KYLLMFTLVGSLE
+267 KYVLMFTLVGSLE

-308 IGNMVSGLLG
+308 IGNIFAGFLG

-339 RWANFFHGV
+339 RWANFFQGI
-348 SLLLF
+348 SLLVF

-360 IKMVPVASLAAMLI
+360 IKMVPVASLSAMLI

-386 IHAYHI
+386 VHAYHI
-392 GVEQLMIF
+392 GLEQLSIF
-400 MVTVIVTICTDLL
+400 LVTVIATICTDLL
-413 MGVFAG
+413 IGIGAG

-425 IQLVSGVPLRYVFRQ
+425 IQLASGVPFKYIFRQ
-440 PINVK
+440 PIAMSIS
-445 ETGNEYLL
+445 EEEYLL

-468 KYLDKAPAGS
+468 KHLDKVPSGA
-478 NVRVNLEKARYVDHT
+478 NVRIDLEKSRYVDHT

-507 NGGRFQVTGI
+507 NGGNFKVTGI
-517 ERHKALS
+517 ERHKPLS
-524 THPLAARR
+524 DHPLAARKNK
-532 VSSNDD
+532 NDD
-538 LIQRT
+538 LIQRN

>member
-1 MEQQSIIRPKTG
+1 MEQQTIIRPKTG

-52 GVLTA
+52 GVMTA
-57 MVGGIVVAFF
+57 IVGGIVVAFF

-89 EELGKGNNDIGWK
+89 EELGKGDNDLGWK
-102 LTLGVI
+102 LALGV
-108 VLAGA
+108 VVVAGA

-153 AVGVSPTELKGK
+153 AVGISPAELKGK

-175 HSLSHMEYHVAII
+175 HSLYHMEYHVAII
-188 GLVSLIILFGWQF
+188 GFVSLVILFGWQF
-201 LKIKALKKIPPALL
+201 IKVKALKKFPPALL
-215 VLVVGVLMGLYF
+215 VLIVGVLMGLYF
-227 HLSSDPSYANIK
+227 HLSDPNYANIK
-239 PLVNPGDFTLN
+239 PLVSPGDFKLA

-255 AAISGDLLPIFL
+255 AGLSSDLLPIFL
-267 KYLLMFTLVGSLE
+267 KYVLMFTLVGSLE

-308 IGNMVSGLLG
+308 IGNMVAGFLG

-330 ANISNGGRT
+330 ANIGNGGRT
-339 RWANFFHGV
+339 RWANLFQGV
-348 SLLLF
+348 SLLVF
-353 VVLLTPL
+353 VVVLTPL

-386 IHAYHI
+386 IHVYHI
-392 GVEQLMIF
+392 GKEQLLIF
-400 MVTVIVTICTDLL
+400 IVTVIATISTDLL
-413 MGVFAG
+413 IGVGTG

-425 IQLVSGVPLRYVFRQ
+425 MQLISGVPLKYVFRQ
-440 PINVK
+440 PIK
-445 ETGNEYLL
+445 MSISEEEYLL

-468 KYLDKAPAGS
+468 KHLDKVPSGS
-478 NVRVNLEKARYVDHT
+478 NVRINLEKSRYVDHT

-507 NGGRFQVTGI
+507 GGGNFQVTGI
-517 ERHKALS
+517 ERHKPLS
-524 THPLAARR
+524 DHPLAARR
-532 VSSNDD
+532 GKNDD
-538 LIQRT
+538 MIQHT

>member
-1 MEQQSIIRPKTG
+1 MEQQTIIRPKTG

-52 GVLTA
+52 GVMTA
-57 MVGGIVVAFF
+57 IVGGIIVAFF

-89 EELGKGNNDIGWK
+89 EELGKGDNDLGWK
-102 LTLGVI
+102 LALGV
-108 VLAGA
+108 VVVAGA
-113 IQVLFGIFKVAKL
+113 IQVLFGILKVAKL

-153 AVGVSPTELKGK
+153 AVGISPAELKGK

-175 HSLSHMEYHVAII
+175 HSLYHMEYHVAII
-188 GLVSLIILFGWQF
+188 GFVSLVILFGWQY
-201 LKIKALKKIPPALL
+201 IKVNALKKIPPALL
-215 VLVVGVLMGLYF
+215 VLIVGVLMGLYF
-227 HLSSDPSYANIK
+227 HLSDPNYANLK
-239 PLVNPGDFTLN
+239 PLVNPGDFKLA

-255 AAISGDLLPIFL
+255 AGLSSDLLPIFL
-267 KYLLMFTLVGSLE
+267 KYVLMFTLVGSLE

-308 IGNMVSGLLG
+308 IGNMVAGFLG

-330 ANISNGGRT
+330 ANIGNGGRT
-339 RWANFFHGV
+339 RWANFFQGV
-348 SLLLF
+348 SLLIF
-353 VVLLTPL
+353 VVVLTPL

-386 IHAYHI
+386 VHVYHI
-392 GVEQLMIF
+392 GKEQLLIF
-400 MVTVIVTICTDLL
+400 IVTVIATISTDLL
-413 MGVFAG
+413 IGVGTG

-425 IQLVSGVPLRYVFRQ
+425 MQLISGVPLRHVFRQ
-440 PINVK
+440 PIK
-445 ETGNEYLL
+445 MSISEEEYLL

-468 KYLDKAPAGS
+468 KHLDKVPAGS
-478 NVRVNLEKARYVDHT
+478 NVRIDLEKSRYVDHT

-507 NGGRFQVTGI
+507 GGGKFQVTGI
-517 ERHKALS
+517 ERHKPLS
-524 THPLAARR
+524 DHPLAARR
-532 VSSNDD
+532 GKNDD
-538 LIQRT
+538 MTQRT

>member
-1 MEQQSIIRPKTG
+1 MEQQPIIRPKTG

-52 GVLTA
+52 GVMTA
-57 MVGGIVVAFF
+57 IVGGIIVAFF

-89 EELGKGNNDIGWK
+89 EELGKGDNDLGWK
-102 LTLGVI
+102 LALGV
-108 VLAGA
+108 VVVAGA
-113 IQVLFGIFKVAKL
+113 IQVLFGVLKVAKL

-153 AVGVSPTELKGK
+153 AVGISPAELKGK
-165 EPLELLTMVP
+165 EPLELITMVP
-175 HSLSHMEYHVAII
+175 HSLFHMEYHVAII
-188 GLVSLIILFGWQF
+188 GLVSLIILFGWKYI
-201 LKIKALKKIPPALL
+201 KIKALKSVPPALL
-215 VLVVGVLMGLYF
+215 VLIVGVLMGLYF
-227 HLSSDPSYANIK
+227 HLNDPNYANLK
-239 PLVNPGDFTLN
+239 PLVNPGDFKLA

-255 AAISGDLLPIFL
+255 AGLSSDLLPIFL
-267 KYLLMFTLVGSLE
+267 KYVLMFTLVGSLE

-308 IGNMVSGLLG
+308 IGNIFAGFLG

-330 ANISNGGRT
+330 ANIGNGGRT
-339 RWANFFHGV
+339 RWANFFQGI
-348 SLLLF
+348 SLLVF

-386 IHAYHI
+386 VHAYHI
-392 GVEQLMIF
+392 GLEQLSIF
-400 MVTVIVTICTDLL
+400 VVTVIATICTDLL
-413 MGVFAG
+413 IGIGAG

-425 IQLVSGVPLRYVFRQ
+425 IQLASGVPFKYIFRQ
-440 PINVK
+440 PIAMSIS
-445 ETGNEYLL
+445 EEEYLL

-468 KYLDKAPAGS
+468 KHLDKVPSGA
-478 NVRVNLEKARYVDHT
+478 NVRIDLEKSRYVDHT

-507 NGGRFQVTGI
+507 NGGNFKVTGI
-517 ERHKALS
+517 ERHKPLS
-524 THPLAARR
+524 DHPLAARKNK
-532 VSSNDD
+532 NDD
-538 LIQRT
+538 MIQHN

>member
-1 MEQQSIIRPKTG
+1 MEQQPIIRPKTG

-52 GVLTA
+52 GVMTA
-57 MVGGIVVAFF
+57 IVGGIIVAFF

-89 EELGKGNNDIGWK
+89 EELGKGDNDLGWK
-102 LTLGVI
+102 LALGV
-108 VLAGA
+108 VVVAGA
-113 IQVLFGIFKVAKL
+113 VQVLFGVLKVAKL

-153 AVGVSPTELKGK
+153 AVGIAPAELKGK
-165 EPLELLTMVP
+165 EPLELITMVP
-175 HSLSHMEYHVAII
+175 HSLFHMEYHVAII
-188 GLVSLIILFGWQF
+188 GLVSLIILFGWQYI
-201 LKIKALKKIPPALL
+201 KIKALKSIPPALL
-215 VLVVGVLMGLYF
+215 VLIVGVLMGLYF
-227 HLSSDPSYANIK
+227 HLNDPNYAALK
-239 PLVNPGDFTLN
+239 PLVNPGDFKLA

-255 AAISGDLLPIFL
+255 AGLSSDLLPIFL
-267 KYLLMFTLVGSLE
+267 KYVLMFTLVGSLE

-308 IGNMVSGLLG
+308 IGNIFAGFLG

-330 ANISNGGRT
+330 ANIGNGGRT
-339 RWANFFHGV
+339 RWANFFQGI
-348 SLLLF
+348 SLLVF

-360 IKMVPVASLAAMLI
+360 IKMVPVASLSAMLI

-386 IHAYHI
+386 VHAYHI
-392 GVEQLMIF
+392 GLEQLSIF
-400 MVTVIVTICTDLL
+400 VVTVIATICTDLL
-413 MGVFAG
+413 IGIGAG

-425 IQLVSGVPLRYVFRQ
+425 IQLASGVPFKYIFRQ
-440 PINVK
+440 PIAMSIS
-445 ETGNEYLL
+445 EEEYLL

-468 KYLDKAPAGS
+468 KHLDKVPSGS
-478 NVRVNLEKARYVDHT
+478 NVRIDLDKSRYVDHT

-507 NGGRFQVTGI
+507 NGGNFKVTGI
-517 ERHKALS
+517 ERHKPLS
-524 THPLAARR
+524 EHPLAARKNK
-532 VSSNDD
+532 NDD
-538 LIQRT
+538 LIQRN

>member
-1 MEQQSIIRPKTG
+1 MEQQTIIRPKTA

-89 EELGKGNNDIGWK
+89 EELGRGNNDLGWK
-102 LTLGVI
+102 LALGVI
-108 VLAGA
+108 VVAGA

-153 AVGVSPTELKGK
+153 AVGISPLELKGK

-175 HSLSHMEYHVAII
+175 HSLYHMEYHVAII
-188 GLVSLIILFGWQF
+188 GFVSLVILFGWQF
-201 LKIKALKKIPPALL
+201 INVKALKKFPPALL
-215 VLVVGVLMGLYF
+215 VLIVGVLMGMYF
-227 HLSSDPSYANIK
+227 HLSDPNYANLK
-239 PLVNPGDFTLN
+239 PLVNPGDLKLA

-255 AAISGDLLPIFL
+255 AGMSGDLLPIFL
-267 KYLLMFTLVGSLE
+267 KYVLMFTLVGSLE

-285 KAIDLLDPYQRKAN
+285 KAVDLLDPYKRKAN

-308 IGNMVSGLLG
+308 IGNMIAGLLG
-318 GLPMISEVARSS
+318 GLPMISEVARSA
-330 ANISNGGRT
+330 ANINNGGQT
-339 RWANFFHGV
+339 RWANLFHGL

-374 FVGFRLAAPKEF
+374 FVGFRLAAPREF
-386 IHAYHI
+386 VHAYHI
-392 GVEQLMIF
+392 GLEQLFLFSI
-400 MVTVIVTICTDLL
+400 TVIVTICTDLL
-413 MGVFAG
+413 IGIGAG
-419 ILLKLI
+419 ITVKLI
-425 IQLVSGVPLRYVFRQ
+425 IQLVLGVPLKYVFRQ
-440 PINVK
+440 PIRLIQQGD
-445 ETGNEYLL
+445 EHLL
-453 EVSGA
+453 EVEGA
-458 ATFSNLLNIK
+458 ATFSNLLNLK
-468 KYLDKAPAGS
+468 KYLNRVPAGS
-478 NVRVNLEKARYVDHT
+478 RLRVNFAKARYVDHT
-493 VLENLHNYKREHEL
+493 VLENLHHFQRDYEA
-507 NGGRFQVTGI
+507 NGGKFILEGI
-517 ERHKALS
+517 DRLKPLS
-524 THPLAARR
+524 QHPLAARR
-532 VSSNDD
+532 GKNDD
-538 LIQRT
+538 LIQHT

>member
-1 MEQQSIIRPKTG
+1 MEQQPIIRPKTG

-52 GVLTA
+52 GVMTA
-57 MVGGIVVAFF
+57 IVGGIIVAFF

-89 EELGKGNNDIGWK
+89 EELGKGDNDLGWK
-102 LTLGVI
+102 LALGV
-108 VLAGA
+108 VVVAGA
-113 IQVLFGIFKVAKL
+113 IQVLFGVLKVAKL

-153 AVGVSPTELKGK
+153 AVGISPAELKGK
-165 EPLELLTMVP
+165 EPLELITMVP
-175 HSLSHMEYHVAII
+175 HSLFHMEYHVAII
-188 GLVSLIILFGWQF
+188 GLVSLIILFGWKYI
-201 LKIKALKKIPPALL
+201 KIKALKSVPPALL
-215 VLVVGVLMGLYF
+215 VLIVGVLMGLYF
-227 HLSSDPSYANIK
+227 HLNDPNYANLK
-239 PLVNPGDFTLN
+239 PLVNPGDFKLA

-255 AAISGDLLPIFL
+255 AGLSSDLLPIFL
-267 KYLLMFTLVGSLE
+267 KYVLMFTLVGSLE

-308 IGNMVSGLLG
+308 IGNIFAGFLG

-330 ANISNGGRT
+330 ANIGNGGRT
-339 RWANFFHGV
+339 RWANFFQGI
-348 SLLLF
+348 SLLVF

-360 IKMVPVASLAAMLI
+360 IKMVPVASLSAMLI

-386 IHAYHI
+386 VHAYHI
-392 GVEQLMIF
+392 GFEQLSIF
-400 MVTVIVTICTDLL
+400 VVTVIATICTDLL
-413 MGVFAG
+413 IGIGAG

-425 IQLVSGVPLRYVFRQ
+425 IQLASGVPFKYIFRQ
-440 PINVK
+440 PIAMSIS
-445 ETGNEYLL
+445 EEEYLL

-468 KYLDKAPAGS
+468 KHLDKVPSGA
-478 NVRVNLEKARYVDHT
+478 NVRIDLEKSRYVDHT

-507 NGGRFQVTGI
+507 NGGNFKVTGI
-517 ERHKALS
+517 ERHKPLS
-524 THPLAARR
+524 EHPLAARKNK
-532 VSSNDD
+532 NDD
-538 LIQRT
+538 LIQRN

>member
-1 MEQQSIIRPKTG
+1 MEQQTIIRPKTG

-52 GVLTA
+52 GVMTA
-57 MVGGIVVAFF
+57 IVGGIVVAFF

-89 EELGKGNNDIGWK
+89 EELGKGDNDLGWK
-102 LTLGVI
+102 LALGV
-108 VLAGA
+108 VVVAGA

-153 AVGVSPTELKGK
+153 AVGISPAELKGK
-165 EPLELLTMVP
+165 EPLELLAMVP
-175 HSLSHMEYHVAII
+175 NSLYHMEYHVAII
-188 GLVSLIILFGWQF
+188 GLVSLVILFGWQF
-201 LKIKALKKIPPALL
+201 IKVKALKKFPPALL
-215 VLVVGVLMGLYF
+215 VLIAGVLMGLYF
-227 HLSSDPSYANIK
+227 NLSAPSYADIK
-239 PLVNPGDFTLN
+239 PLVNPGDFKLA

-255 AAISGDLLPIFL
+255 AGLSSDLLPIFL
-267 KYLLMFTLVGSLE
+267 KYVLMFTLVGSLE

-308 IGNMVSGLLG
+308 IGNMVAGFLG

-339 RWANFFHGV
+339 RWANLFQGV
-348 SLLLF
+348 SLLVF
-353 VVLLTPL
+353 VVVLTPL

-386 IHAYHI
+386 VHVYHI
-392 GVEQLMIF
+392 GKEQLLIF
-400 MVTVIVTICTDLL
+400 IVTVIATISTDLL
-413 MGVFAG
+413 IGVGTG

-425 IQLVSGVPLRYVFRQ
+425 LQLISGVPLRYIFRQ
-440 PINVK
+440 PIK
-445 ETGNEYLL
+445 MSISEEEYLL

-468 KYLDKAPAGS
+468 KHLDKVPAGS
-478 NVRVNLEKARYVDHT
+478 NVRIDLEKSRYVDHT

-507 NGGRFQVTGI
+507 GGGNFQVTGI
-517 ERHKALS
+517 EGHKPLS
-524 THPLAARR
+524 DHPLAARR
-532 VSSNDD
+532 SKNDD
-538 LIQRT
+538 MIQRS

>member
-1 MEQQSIIRPKTG
+1 MEQQPIIRPKTG

-52 GVLTA
+52 GVMTA
-57 MVGGIVVAFF
+57 IVGGIIVAFF

-89 EELGKGNNDIGWK
+89 EELGKGDNDLGWK
-102 LTLGVI
+102 LALGV
-108 VLAGA
+108 VVVAGA
-113 IQVLFGIFKVAKL
+113 IQVLFGVLKVARL

-153 AVGVSPTELKGK
+153 AVGISPAELKGK
-165 EPLELLTMVP
+165 EPLELITMVP
-175 HSLSHMEYHVAII
+175 HSLFHMEYHVAII

-201 LKIKALKKIPPALL
+201 IKIKALKSIPPALL
-215 VLVVGVLMGLYF
+215 VLIVGVLMGLYF
-227 HLSSDPSYANIK
+227 HLNDPNYAALK
-239 PLVNPGDFTLN
+239 PLVNPGDFKLA

-255 AAISGDLLPIFL
+255 AGLSSDLLPIFL
-267 KYLLMFTLVGSLE
+267 KYVLMFTLVGSLE

-308 IGNMVSGLLG
+308 IGNIFAGFLG

-330 ANISNGGRT
+330 ANIGNGGRT
-339 RWANFFHGV
+339 RWANFFQGI
-348 SLLLF
+348 SLLVF

-360 IKMVPVASLAAMLI
+360 IKMVPVASLSAMLI

-386 IHAYHI
+386 VHAYHI
-392 GVEQLMIF
+392 GLEQLSIF
-400 MVTVIVTICTDLL
+400 VVTVITTICTDLL
-413 MGVFAG
+413 IGIGAG

-425 IQLVSGVPLRYVFRQ
+425 IQLASGVPFKYIFRQ
-440 PINVK
+440 PIAMSIS
-445 ETGNEYLL
+445 EEEYLL

-468 KYLDKAPAGS
+468 KHLDKVPSSA
-478 NVRVNLEKARYVDHT
+478 NVRIDLEKSRYVDHT

-507 NGGRFQVTGI
+507 NGGNFKVTGI
-517 ERHKALS
+517 ERHKPLS
-524 THPLAARR
+524 EHPLAARKNK
-532 VSSNDD
+532 NDD
-538 LIQRT
+538 LIQRN

>member
-1 MEQQSIIRPKTG
+1 MEQQTIIRPKTG

-52 GVLTA
+52 GVITA

-89 EELGKGNNDIGWK
+89 EELGKGDNDLGWK
-102 LTLGVI
+102 LALGV
-108 VLAGA
+108 VVVAGA

-153 AVGVSPTELKGK
+153 AVGISPAELKGK

-175 HSLSHMEYHVAII
+175 HSLYHMEYHVAII
-188 GLVSLIILFGWQF
+188 GFVSLVILFGWQF
-201 LKIKALKKIPPALL
+201 IKVNALKKFPPALL
-215 VLVVGVLMGLYF
+215 VLIAGVLMGLYF
-227 HLSSDPSYANIK
+227 HLSDPNYANIK
-239 PLVNPGDFTLN
+239 PLVNPGDFKLA

-255 AAISGDLLPIFL
+255 AGMSSDLLPIFL
-267 KYLLMFTLVGSLE
+267 KYVLMFTLVGSLE

-308 IGNMVSGLLG
+308 IGNMVAGFLG

-330 ANISNGGRT
+330 ANIGNGGRT
-339 RWANFFHGV
+339 RWANFFHGI
-348 SLLLF
+348 SLLIF

-392 GVEQLMIF
+392 GAEQLMIF
-400 MVTVIVTICTDLL
+400 VVTVIATICTDLL
-413 MGVFAG
+413 IGVGAG

-425 IQLVSGVPLRYVFRQ
+425 IQLASGVPLKYVFRQ
-440 PINVK
+440 PIK
-445 ETGNEYLL
+445 MSISEEEYLL

-468 KYLDKAPAGS
+468 KHLDKVPAGS
-478 NVRVNLEKARYVDHT
+478 NVRINLEKSRYVDHT

-507 NGGRFQVTGI
+507 GGGQFQVTGI
-517 ERHKALS
+517 ERHKPLS
-524 THPLAARR
+524 DHPLAARR
-532 VSSNDD
+532 GKNDD
-538 LIQRT
+538 MIQHS

>member
-1 MEQQSIIRPKTG
+1 MEQQTTFRPKSG

-89 EELGKGNNDIGWK
+89 EELGRGDNDLGWK
-102 LTLGVI
+102 LALGVI

-113 IQVLFGIFKVAKL
+113 VQVLFGLFKVAKL

-153 AVGVSPTELKGK
+153 AVGISPAELKGK

-175 HSLSHMEYHVAII
+175 HSLTHMEYHVAII
-188 GLVSLIILFGWQF
+188 GLVSLVILFGWQF
-201 LKIKALKKIPPALL
+201 VKVKALKKIPPALL
-215 VLVVGVLMGLYF
+215 VLIVGVLMGGYF
-227 HLSSDPSYANIK
+227 NLSDPNYANIK
-239 PLVNPGDFTLN
+239 ALVNPGDLKLG

-255 AAISGDLLPIFL
+255 AGLSGDLLPIFL

-285 KAIDLLDPYQRKAN
+285 KAVDLLDPYQRKAN
-299 LSKDLTAVG
+299 LSKDLSAVG
-308 IGNMVSGLLG
+308 IGNMVVGLLG
-318 GLPMISEVARSS
+318 GLPMISEVARSA
-330 ANISNGGRT
+330 ANINNGGRT
-339 RWANFFHGV
+339 RWANLFHGL

-374 FVGFRLAAPKEF
+374 FVGFRLAAPREF
-386 IHAYHI
+386 VHAYHI
-392 GVEQLMIF
+392 GLEQLFLFSI
-400 MVTVIVTICTDLL
+400 TVIVTICTDLL
-413 MGVFAG
+413 IGIGAG
-419 ILLKLI
+419 ITAKLI
-425 IQLVSGVPLRYVFRQ
+425 IQLALGVPLKYVFRQ
-440 PINVK
+440 PIRITQQGD
-445 ETGNEYLL
+445 EHLL
-453 EVSGA
+453 EVEGA
-458 ATFSNLLNIK
+458 ATFSNLLNLK
-468 KYLDKAPAGS
+468 KHLARVPAGS
-478 NVRVNLEKARYVDHT
+478 RLRVNFTKARYVDHT
-493 VLENLHNYKREHEL
+493 VLENLHHFQRDYEA
-507 NGGRFQVTGI
+507 NGGKFILEGI
-517 ERHKALS
+517 DRLKPLS
-524 THPLAARR
+524 QHPLAARR
-532 VSSNDD
+532 SKNDD